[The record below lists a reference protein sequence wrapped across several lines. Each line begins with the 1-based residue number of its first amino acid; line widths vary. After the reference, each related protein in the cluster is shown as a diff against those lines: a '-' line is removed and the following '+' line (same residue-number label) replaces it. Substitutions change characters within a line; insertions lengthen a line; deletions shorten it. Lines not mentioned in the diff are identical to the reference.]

1 MLGRSLIRPIF
12 LLPVK
17 HYQPVAVFAN
27 NAVSDMIS
35 RVTRTLR
42 IFLALSL
49 LILATLLASSTATQ
63 AQTAPTAADSILP
76 GLKPSDVS
84 ADWKHLVGIY
94 GKSRSNSLTIFERGG
109 QLFLISPSPRV
120 GNNLEIPLREL
131 QNDQFSFSN
140 ESGVPMTV
148 TSAPGHE
155 AIVSYLLIGPAVTKE
170 SETPENTKGTYRMD
184 GTLIFPRAD
193 AGADSGGFYRVK
205 PAKPVD
211 ELRESALRLS
221 PPKEAGPFRRIDV
234 VELAT
239 LDPGIHL
246 DIRYASANNFLSTP
260 VYTQA
265 RAFMQRPAAE
275 ALLCVLHKLQPLGYE
290 LLIHDAYRPW
300 YVTKIF
306 WDATPPEG
314 KIFVADP
321 QKGSKHNRGCAVDL
335 TLYDLATGKAVEMPG
350 LYDEMSPR
358 SFPNFP
364 GGTSLQRWHRDL
376 LRRAMESEGFTV
388 NEDEWWHFD
397 YKDWKQYGIL
407 NVPFEKIAGG
417 SE

>member
-1 MLGRSLIRPIF
+1 
-12 LLPVK
+12 
-17 HYQPVAVFAN
+17 
-27 NAVSDMIS
+27 MIS
-35 RVTRTLR
+35 SVSRFFRLYLVLP
-42 IFLALSL
+42 F
-49 LILATLLASSTATQ
+49 LILASFLPASIVPQ
-63 AQTAPTAADSILP
+63 AQTAAPVSDSLLP
-76 GLKPSDVS
+76 GAKPPDVPEK
-84 ADWKHLVGIY
+84 WKQLVGIY
-94 GKSRSNSLTIFERGG
+94 EHDKDTFTILERKAHLIWRYRENEWTLNQASNGSFYVFEEHGLEAG
-109 QLFLISPSPRV
+109 LSPK
-120 GNNLEIPLREL
+120 RE
-131 QNDQFSFSN
+131 
-140 ESGVPMTV
+140 ESGR
-148 TSAPGHE
+148 
-155 AIVSYLLIGPAVTKE
+155 VSQIQVHSRGSVQNGSMVARIAG
-170 SETPENTKGTYRMD
+170 ENTY
-184 GTLIFPRAD
+184 LRAD
-193 AGADSGGFYRVK
+193 AGADPSNFYHVT
-205 PAKPVD
+205 PAQPVA
-211 ELRESALRLS
+211 ELREKALKLL
-221 PPKEAGPFRRIDV
+221 PPAEPGPFRKADL

-239 LDPGIHL
+239 LDSAIHL
-246 DIRYASANNFLSTP
+246 DIRYASTNNFLSTP
-260 VYTQA
+260 VYTES

-275 ALLCVLHKLQPLGYE
+275 ALVRVLHKLQPLGYG

-335 TLYDLATGKAVEMPG
+335 TLYDIATGQPVEMPG

-407 NVPFEKIAGG
+407 NVPFEKIVVSGQPVAV
-417 SE
+417 SH